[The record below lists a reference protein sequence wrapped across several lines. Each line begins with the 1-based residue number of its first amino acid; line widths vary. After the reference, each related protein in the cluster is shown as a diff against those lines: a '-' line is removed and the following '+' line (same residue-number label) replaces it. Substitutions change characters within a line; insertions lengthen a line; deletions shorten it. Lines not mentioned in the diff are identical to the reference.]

1 MTRRWPAYSAIAGF
15 STVALGCLFT
25 LGQLPARHLP
35 GTTVQLE
42 APVPVAA
49 SEQVDPVQAL
59 EEAVAAQA
67 QPVAPAVT
75 TARAASPLTA
85 DAGYY
90 SRLRA
95 RLRWVQT
102 RVAGDVLLTPD
113 LGSRMLLAKSAAQR
127 AGLSEVGLS
136 FKDVYGIINAETSW
150 VPRSGASKDG
160 TPNLGI
166 AQFEPAT
173 AKALGVRNPHDP
185 VEAVHAA
192 ALHMKEAARWS
203 AERLEGLELGTA
215 ERAEKLREGVS
226 VFYNLSTRGRNRW
239 NGKNL
244 NQLPRETQRH
254 IANTRAGVQEAALIE
269 AQLLAGNTT
278 GEAAGRLVAVAAA
291 SQSGD

>member
-15 STVALGCLFT
+15 STVALTCLFT
-25 LGQLPARHLP
+25 LGGSPARVPDL
-35 GTTVQLE
+35 TVQLE
-42 APVPVAA
+42 APAPVLAG
-49 SEQVDPVQAL
+49 EHVDPVQAV
-59 EEAVAAQA
+59 EEAVSA
-67 QPVAPAVT
+67 QPLPVPAA
-75 TARAASPLTA
+75 TATRAASPLVAA

-102 RVAGDVLLTPD
+102 RVGGDVLLTPD

-150 VPRSGASKDG
+150 VPRTGASKDG

-166 AQFEPAT
+166 AQFEPST
-173 AKALGVRNPHDP
+173 ARALGVRKPHDP

-192 ALHMKEAARWS
+192 ALHMKDAARWS
-203 AERLEGLELGTA
+203 AERLDRLDLGAT

-226 VFYNLSTRGRNRW
+226 VFYNLSVRGRNRW
-239 NGKNL
+239 NGTNA

-254 IANTRAGVQEAALIE
+254 IVNTRAGMQEAALIE
-269 AQLLAGNTT
+269 AQLQ
-278 GEAAGRLVAVAAA
+278 AAGGRGLTEARLVTVASA

>member
-1 MTRRWPAYSAIAGF
+1 MKSRWPAYSAIAGF
-15 STVALGCLFT
+15 STVALLCLFT
-25 LGQLPARHLP
+25 LGRPAAPRAP
-35 GTTVQLE
+35 AVTVQLQAP
-42 APVPVAA
+42 APVA
-49 SEQVDPVQAL
+49 EYVDPVQAG
-59 EEAVAAQA
+59 AAAQPAAPASTTPPVAA
-67 QPVAPAVT
+67 
-75 TARAASPLTA
+75 PLPA

-102 RVAGDVLLTPD
+102 RVGGDVLLTPD

-150 VPRSGASKDG
+150 VPRAGASKDG

-173 AKALGVRNPHDP
+173 AKALGVRNPLDP

-192 ALHMKEAARWS
+192 ALHMKVAARWS
-203 AERLEGLELGTA
+203 AERLEGLDLGA
-215 ERAEKLREGVS
+215 NERAEKLREGVS

-239 NGKNL
+239 DGTNANK
-244 NQLPRETQRH
+244 LPRETQRH
-254 IANTRAGVQEAALIE
+254 IVNTRAGVQEAALIE
-269 AQLLAGNTT
+269 AQLQ
-278 GEAAGRLVAVAAA
+278 AAGGRDRTEVRLVAVASA

>member
-1 MTRRWPAYSAIAGF
+1 MTSRWPAYSAIAGF
-15 STVALGCLFT
+15 IAVALACLFT
-25 LGQLPARHLP
+25 LGRPAVPRAP
-35 GTTVQLE
+35 AVTVQLE
-42 APVPVAA
+42 VQAPAA
-49 SEQVDPVQAL
+49 EHVDPVQ
-59 EEAVAAQA
+59 EAAAA
-67 QPVAPAVT
+67 QPVAPAST
-75 TARAASPLTA
+75 TTRVAAPLPA

-95 RLRWVQT
+95 RLHWVQT
-102 RVAGDVLLTPD
+102 RVGGDVLLTPD

-160 TPNLGI
+160 TPNVGI

-173 AKALGVRNPHDP
+173 ARALGVRNPHDP

-203 AERLEGLELGTA
+203 AERIEGLDLGAT

-239 NGKNL
+239 NGTNA

-254 IANTRAGVQEAALIE
+254 IVNTRAGVQEAALIE
-269 AQLLAGNTT
+269 AQLQAGSGQVQPGVLALASAGST
-278 GEAAGRLVAVAAA
+278 G
-291 SQSGD
+291 S

>member
-1 MTRRWPAYSAIAGF
+1 MKSRWPAYSAIAGF
-15 STVALGCLFT
+15 STVALACLFT
-25 LGQLPARHLP
+25 LGRPAAP
-35 GTTVQLE
+35 SAPVVTVQLQ
-42 APVPVAA
+42 APAPMADH
-49 SEQVDPVQAL
+49 VDPVQDP
-59 EEAVAAQA
+59 AAA
-67 QPVAPAVT
+67 KPPAVP
-75 TARAASPLTA
+75 ASSTPRVMAPLPA

-102 RVAGDVLLTPD
+102 RVGGDVLLTPD

-150 VPRSGASKDG
+150 VPRTGASKDG

-173 AKALGVRNPHDP
+173 ARALGVRDPHDP

-192 ALHMKEAARWS
+192 ALHMREAARWS
-203 AERLEGLELGTA
+203 AERVERLDLGAA

-226 VFYNLSTRGRNRW
+226 VFYNLSVRGRNRW
-239 NGKNL
+239 NGTNADK
-244 NQLPRETQRH
+244 LPRETQRH
-254 IANTRAGVQEAALIE
+254 IVNTRAGVQEAALIE
-269 AQLLAGNTT
+269 AQLRAG
-278 GEAAGRLVAVAAA
+278 EIRAPADAVVVASA
-291 SQSGD
+291 S

>member
-15 STVALGCLFT
+15 TTVALACLFT
-25 LGQLPARHLP
+25 LGLPTPRVP
-35 GTTVQLE
+35 DVTVQLQAP
-42 APVPVAA
+42 APVPAG
-49 SEQVDPVQAL
+49 EHVDPVQAV
-59 EEAVAAQA
+59 EEIVAAQA
-67 QPVAPAVT
+67 LPVAPAAA
-75 TARAASPLTA
+75 TARAPSPLSA

-203 AERLEGLELGTA
+203 SERLEGLDLGAT

-239 NGKNL
+239 NGTNAK
-244 NQLPRETQRH
+244 QLPRETQRH
-254 IANTRAGVQEAALIE
+254 IVNTRAGVQEAALIE
-269 AQLLAGNTT
+269 AQLQAGSSQAQAGALVLASVGSM
-278 GEAAGRLVAVAAA
+278 G
-291 SQSGD
+291 S

>member
-15 STVALGCLFT
+15 STVALACLFT
-25 LGQLPARHLP
+25 LGRPAMPRAP
-35 GTTVQLE
+35 VVTVQLQ
-42 APVPVAA
+42 APAPAP
-49 SEQVDPVQAL
+49 EHVDPVQ
-59 EEAVAAQA
+59 EAAAAQPA
-67 QPVAPAVT
+67 ALAPAT
-75 TARAASPLTA
+75 TRAAAPLPA

-102 RVAGDVLLTPD
+102 RVGGDVLLTPD

-203 AERLEGLELGTA
+203 AERLDGLNLGAT

-239 NGKNL
+239 NGTNA

-254 IANTRAGVQEAALIE
+254 IVNTRAGVQEAALIE
-269 AQLLAGNTT
+269 AQLQAG
-278 GEAAGRLVAVAAA
+278 GHRDRREGRLVAVASA